1 MTVASSMTVASMYLE
16 PEAVRAW
23 YVAHK
28 ALFVRPEQRL
38 THHILLTVNDD
49 DRHAMYAQIKELLHT
64 LTASR
69 EAFADL
75 ALRYSHCPSALEG
88 GRLGWVS
95 QGLLYPELDA
105 SLFLLECNALSEPLE
120 TELGWHVLWCEDI
133 RPPEAMAEV
142 DALQKAREYLQRSA

>member
-23 YVAHK
+23 YVTHK

-38 THHILLTVNDD
+38 THHILLTVSDD
-49 DRHAMYAQIKELLHT
+49 SRDEMYAQIKALLHT

-69 EAFADL
+69 EEFADL
-75 ALRYSHCPSALEG
+75 ALRHSHCPSALEG

-95 QGLLYPELDA
+95 RGLLYPELDA
-105 SLFLLECNALSEPLE
+105 ALFMLERNTLSEPLE
-120 TELGWHVLWCEDI
+120 TELGWHLLWCEDI